1 MLLNNFPQQEG
12 LRLEPAEGLQPLA
25 PPVPQLEQLEG
36 LQPVAQ
42 PMTQLERRQP
52 VAPPRRQP
60 VAPPMTPRADQV
72 STQISMRK

>member
-1 MLLNNFPQQEG
+1 MHPEG

-25 PPVPQLEQLEG
+25 PPMPQLEQLEG

-60 VAPPMTPRADQV
+60 VAPMTPWADQV
-72 STQISMRK
+72 STQISKRK

>member
-1 MLLNNFPQQEG
+1 MVHPEG

-42 PMTQLERRQP
+42 PMTQLERQLEG
-52 VAPPRRQP
+52 RQP
-60 VAPPMTPRADQV
+60 VAPPMTPRMKPADQV
-72 STQISMRK
+72 STQISIRK

>member
-1 MLLNNFPQQEG
+1 MGGVGPPVLQG
-12 LRLEPAEGLQPLA
+12 LQLEPAEGLQPLA

-60 VAPPMTPRADQV
+60 VAPMTPWADQV
-72 STQISMRK
+72 STQISKRK

>member
-1 MLLNNFPQQEG
+1 M
-12 LRLEPAEGLQPLA
+12 EPAEGLQPLA
-25 PPVPQLEQLEG
+25 PPVPQLEQL

-60 VAPPMTPRADQV
+60 VAPMTPWADQV
-72 STQISMRK
+72 STQISKRN

>member
-1 MLLNNFPQQEG
+1 MHPEG

-52 VAPPRRQP
+52 VAP
-60 VAPPMTPRADQV
+60 MTPWADQV
-72 STQISMRK
+72 STQISKRK

>member
-1 MLLNNFPQQEG
+1 MGGVGPPVLQG
-12 LRLEPAEGLQPLA
+12 LQLEPAEGLQPLA
-25 PPVPQLEQLEG
+25 PPVPQLEQL

-60 VAPPMTPRADQV
+60 VAPPMTPHQV

>member
-1 MLLNNFPQQEG
+1 MLLNTFPQQEG

-25 PPVPQLEQLEG
+25 PPVPQLEQL